1 MKFFVFLL
9 SNCVLICYANAQYQ
23 SYYDDNVYN
32 YPIIP
37 AADGR
42 TPNLGYDD
50 RLLLR
55 TTTTTATTTTTTTCT
70 VSTNFPCKGAA
81 RRRRFLEDDDEE
93 MKPTPVKK

>member
-1 MKFFVFLL
+1 MNFFVFLL
-9 SNCVLICYANAQYQ
+9 STCVVICYANAQYHQ

-37 AADGR
+37 VADGR

-70 VSTNFPCKGAA
+70 VSTNFACKGA